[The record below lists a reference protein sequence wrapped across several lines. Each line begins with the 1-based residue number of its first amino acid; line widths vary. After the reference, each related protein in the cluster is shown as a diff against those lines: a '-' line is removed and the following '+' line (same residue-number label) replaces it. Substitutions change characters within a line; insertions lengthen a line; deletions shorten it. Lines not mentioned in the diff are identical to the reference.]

1 MGAGD
6 SLRVGSAPAERRTN
20 MIALYEIIVN
30 GAFELGEVA
39 RIEIEIQ
46 KLLPSHSA
54 QPRCPIWH
62 AAPSREPERAFRP
75 REVSKGIIALA
86 PEGSP
91 AVPLPRRHPALIAR
105 DYLAMV
111 QK

>member
-20 MIALYEIIVN
+20 MVALYEIIVN

-62 AAPSREPERAFRP
+62 AAPRAFRP

-91 AVPLPRRHPALIAR
+91 AVQLPRRHPALIAR

>member
-6 SLRVGSAPAERRTN
+6 SLRVGSAPAERRTD
-20 MIALYEIIVN
+20 MVALYEIIVN

-75 REVSKGIIALA
+75 RGIFQRALLLWRQKDR
-86 PEGSP
+86 PPCRSRDGT
-91 AVPLPRRHPALIAR
+91 PL
-105 DYLAMV
+105 
-111 QK
+111 